1 VDARRHGTDLD
12 HIAIFSDSI
21 VPAMATPYRKAGG
34 KRRDTE
40 RCLFCGVRIDA
51 RVDCPSCGR
60 EAPPA
65 DAERAEALSVSCPRC
80 FIGLELEKPTGDE
93 GAFLYCIGC
102 HGCFVPPVDWGLI
115 LESAARSSGA
125 KEDEEA
131 TPHVAGD
138 ELKAL
143 PPEQGL
149 ARGALASEID
159 CPVCR
164 LQMERIKY
172 ADREEVDV
180 CGRHGIWFDAAE
192 LASVLRE
199 SVRPPPDTE
208 KTAAAP
214 ASAKEDKRQE
224 QRSAIG
230 RFARMILG

>member
-1 VDARRHGTDLD
+1 VDLD
-12 HIAIFSDSI
+12 HIALFSDSI
-21 VPAMATPYRKAGG
+21 LAAMSTPYRKAGA

-40 RCLFCGVRIDA
+40 RCLFCGARIDA

-60 EAPPA
+60 EAPPP
-65 DAERAEALSVSCPRC
+65 DAERAETLHVSCPRC

-115 LESAARSSGA
+115 LEGAARSAGA
-125 KEDEEA
+125 KEDEGA
-131 TPHVAGD
+131 TPHVAGE

-164 LQMERIKY
+164 AQMERIKY
-172 ADREEVDV
+172 AGREEVDV

-192 LASVLRE
+192 LSSVLRE
-199 SVRPPPDTE
+199 SARPPSTE
-208 KTAAAP
+208 KSAAP
-214 ASAKEDKRQE
+214 ADSKEDKRQK

-230 RFARMILG
+230 IFARMLLG

>member
-1 VDARRHGTDLD
+1 M
-12 HIAIFSDSI
+12 S
-21 VPAMATPYRKAGG
+21 TPYRKAGVQG
-34 KRRDTE
+34 RDTE
-40 RCLFCGVRIDA
+40 RCLFCGTRFEAHVT
-51 RVDCPSCGR
+51 CPSCGE

-65 DAERAEALSVSCPRC
+65 DAPRAEALHVSCPRC

-115 LESAARSSGA
+115 LEHAAHAAGS
-125 KEDEEA
+125 KDKD
-131 TPHVAGD
+131 THVAGE

-149 ARGALASEID
+149 TRGALTSEIN

-164 LQMERIKY
+164 LQMFRFRY
-172 ADREEVDV
+172 AGREEVDV
-180 CGRHGIWFDAAE
+180 CKRHGIWFDAAE

-199 SVRPPPDTE
+199 SARPPSTE
-208 KTAAAP
+208 ESPKAAP
-214 ASAKEDKRQE
+214 ATADAPKEDKRQK

-230 RFARMILG
+230 VFARMLLG